1 MPASAT
7 YTPSGYW
14 YDDDQVGATDVLN
27 LFRRYRAA
35 DERMQRRTR
44 ESMEMGDND
53 LRAMR
58 FLSQSRA
65 TGRAPV
71 ARELAELLRIST
83 ASVTALIDRLVRAGH
98 VVREANP
105 ADRRSIVLRTTES
118 GDERVRGTLDRMHG
132 AMMTAAERLDPA
144 ERQVVAR
151 FLREMTDAVETG
163 APAATATDRPAATGM
178 PTPRERVQQ
187 A

>member
-14 YDDDQVGATDVLN
+14 YDDAQVGATDVLN

-118 GDERVRGTLDRMHG
+118 GDERVRATLDWMHG

-163 APAATATDRPAATGM
+163 APAVTAADQPAAAGT
-178 PTPRERVQQ
+178 PTARQRVQQ

>member
-7 YTPSGYW
+7 YTSSGYW
-14 YDDDQVGATDVLN
+14 YDDGQIAAADVLN

-58 FLSQSRA
+58 FLLQSRA
-65 TGRAPV
+65 TGRSPV
-71 ARELAELLRIST
+71 ARELADLLRIST

-118 GDERVRGTLDRMHG
+118 GDQRVRGTLDGMHG
-132 AMMTAAERLDPA
+132 AMMAAAERLDPA
-144 ERQVVAR
+144 ERLVVAR
-151 FLREMTDAVETG
+151 FLREMTDAVDTG
-163 APAATATDRPAATGM
+163 APAPAVADQPADAAAATGL
-178 PTPRERVQQ
+178 QQ
-187 A
+187 AQPV